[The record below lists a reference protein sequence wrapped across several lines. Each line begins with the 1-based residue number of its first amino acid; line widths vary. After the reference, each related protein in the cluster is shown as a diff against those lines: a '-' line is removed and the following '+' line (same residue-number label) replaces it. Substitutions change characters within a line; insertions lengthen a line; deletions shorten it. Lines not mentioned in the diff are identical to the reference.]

1 MVALDIVPTLMTL
14 VGGKIDANET
24 LHGID
29 LSKTVILN
37 KKVSCIAF
45 HMICKIMMQFLV
57 KAATFYLLF
66 TVTKPEFRWHYGTKI

>member
-1 MVALDIVPTLMTL
+1 MSTLDIVPTVMTL

-45 HMICKIMMQFLV
+45 HMICKIMMQ
-57 KAATFYLLF
+57 
-66 TVTKPEFRWHYGTKI
+66 ISI